1 MYRTDFIVKYR
12 DIESELTKQLEQKMA
27 EKVAAQISS
36 AIQANFNFSNINIV
50 TNINGNPILTK
61 TITNAN
67 TNSNTNMNMNTI
79 EDLEAILAQV
89 ALEIPKETKASAT
102 ASLEI
107 LKETKET
114 KETKLI
120 TDTSTTL
127 SEVPSSTSV
136 KEEVKKKRGRKSK
149 KVLAAEAL
157 EKQLQAEQ
165 DRLEKEIA
173 LAKEQ
178 ALAAQAL
185 KKEKQVLEKEQVNYN
200 NDNND
205 NDEDDDDDLSDYDYT
220 REDIMYICEKLYR
233 DELISVFDA
242 ESLEDPKMD
251 AGIKMVFERLIK
263 HDEFSKF
270 LVELSPY
277 VVDNSKAKTEQ
288 EFFIYKRNSDYLL
301 FITMFSQ
308 QLFYLTHQCICKMLV
323 EGHVGNELLHELKSK
338 LITIFSYCNPS
349 A

>member
-102 ASLEI
+102 ATATATASL
-107 LKETKET
+107 ET

-127 SEVPSSTSV
+127 SEVPSSTSI

-178 ALAAQAL
+178 ALAAQVS
-185 KKEKQVLEKEQVNYN
+185 KKEKQVLEKEQVNN
-200 NDNND
+200 NNN
-205 NDEDDDDDLSDYDYT
+205 NNNNNEDDDDDLSDYDYT

-323 EGHVGNELLHELKSK
+323 EGHVGNELLNELKSK

>member
-12 DIESELTKQLEQKMA
+12 DIENELTKQLEQKMA

-79 EDLEAILAQV
+79 EDLETILAQV
-89 ALEIPKETKASAT
+89 ALEIPKETKATASAT
-102 ASLEI
+102 ASL
-107 LKETKET
+107 ETKET

-127 SEVPSSTSV
+127 SEVSSSTSV

-165 DRLEKEIA
+165 DRLEKEIN

-185 KKEKQVLEKEQVNYN
+185 KKEKEKEQVNNVNKN
-200 NDNND
+200 N
-205 NDEDDDDDLSDYDYT
+205 DDDDDDDNLSDYDYT

-308 QLFYLTHQCICKMLV
+308 QLFYLTHQCICKMIV
-323 EGHVGNELLHELKSK
+323 EGHVGNELLNELKSK

>member
-89 ALEIPKETKASAT
+89 ALEIPKETKATAT
-102 ASLEI
+102 ASATL
-107 LKETKET
+107 ET

-127 SEVPSSTSV
+127 SEVPSSTSI

-185 KKEKQVLEKEQVNYN
+185 KKEKEKEKEKEQVNYN
-200 NDNND
+200 NNND
-205 NDEDDDDDLSDYDYT
+205 NNEDDDDDLSDYDYT

-323 EGHVGNELLHELKSK
+323 EGHVGDELLNELKSK

>member
-12 DIESELTKQLEQKMA
+12 DIENELTKQLEQKMA

-67 TNSNTNMNMNTI
+67 GNINGNENINTI

-89 ALEIPKETKASAT
+89 ALEVPLETKATAT
-102 ASLEI
+102 ATATARLEPPSNSLV
-107 LKETKET
+107 
-114 KETKLI
+114 
-120 TDTSTTL
+120 TSTAATATA
-127 SEVPSSTSV
+127 VT
-136 KEEVKKKRGRKSK
+136 EEVKKKRGRKSK

-165 DRLEKEIA
+165 ERLEKEIN

-185 KKEKQVLEKEQVNYN
+185 KKETEKEKEQVNN
-200 NDNND
+200 NNQNN
-205 NDEDDDDDLSDYDYT
+205 DDDDDGDLSDYAYT

-323 EGHVGNELLHELKSK
+323 EGHVGNELLNELKSK

>member
-67 TNSNTNMNMNTI
+67 GNINGNENINTI

-89 ALEIPKETKASAT
+89 ALEVPLETKATAT
-102 ASLEI
+102 ATATARLEPPSNSLV
-107 LKETKET
+107 
-114 KETKLI
+114 
-120 TDTSTTL
+120 TSTAATATA
-127 SEVPSSTSV
+127 VT
-136 KEEVKKKRGRKSK
+136 EEVKKKRGRKSK

-165 DRLEKEIA
+165 ERLEKEIN

-185 KKEKQVLEKEQVNYN
+185 KKEKEKEKEQVNN
-200 NDNND
+200 NNQNN
-205 NDEDDDDDLSDYDYT
+205 DDDDDGDLSDYDYT

-323 EGHVGNELLHELKSK
+323 EGHVGNELLNELKSK

>member
-12 DIESELTKQLEQKMA
+12 DIENELTKQLEQKMA

-89 ALEIPKETKASAT
+89 ALEVPKETKATATASAT
-102 ASLEI
+102 ASLE
-107 LKETKET
+107 TKG
-114 KETKLI
+114 TKLI

-127 SEVPSSTSV
+127 SEVPSSTAV
-136 KEEVKKKRGRKSK
+136 TEEVKKKRGRKSK

-165 DRLEKEIA
+165 DRLEKEIN

-185 KKEKQVLEKEQVNYN
+185 KKEKEKEQVNNEIVNEN
-200 NDNND
+200 N
-205 NDEDDDDDLSDYDYT
+205 EDDDDDLSDYDYT

>member
-12 DIESELTKQLEQKMA
+12 DIENELTKQLEQKMA

-67 TNSNTNMNMNTI
+67 GNINGNENINTI

-89 ALEIPKETKASAT
+89 ALEVPKETKAT
-102 ASLEI
+102 ASASL
-107 LKETKET
+107 ETKET
-114 KETKLI
+114 KGTKLI

-127 SEVPSSTSV
+127 SEVSSSTSV

-165 DRLEKEIA
+165 ERLEKEIN

-178 ALAAQAL
+178 ALAAQTL
-185 KKEKQVLEKEQVNYN
+185 KKEKEKEKEKEQVNNEIVNEN
-200 NDNND
+200 N
-205 NDEDDDDDLSDYDYT
+205 EDDDDDLSDYDYT

-323 EGHVGNELLHELKSK
+323 EGHVGNELLNELKSK

>member
-1 MYRTDFIVKYR
+1 
-12 DIESELTKQLEQKMA
+12 
-27 EKVAAQISS
+27 
-36 AIQANFNFSNINIV
+36 
-50 TNINGNPILTK
+50 
-61 TITNAN
+61 
-67 TNSNTNMNMNTI
+67 MNTI

-89 ALEIPKETKASAT
+89 ALEVPKETKATAT
-102 ASLEI
+102 ASL
-107 LKETKET
+107 ETKET

-127 SEVPSSTSV
+127 SEVPSSTAV
-136 KEEVKKKRGRKSK
+136 TEEVKKKRGRKSK

-165 DRLEKEIA
+165 ERLEKEIN

-178 ALAAQAL
+178 ALAAQTL
-185 KKEKQVLEKEQVNYN
+185 KKEKEKEKEQVNNEIVNEN
-200 NDNND
+200 N
-205 NDEDDDDDLSDYDYT
+205 EDDDDNLSDYDYT

-323 EGHVGNELLHELKSK
+323 EGHVGNELLNELKSK

>member
-1 MYRTDFIVKYR
+1 VP
-12 DIESELTKQLEQKMA
+12 L
-27 EKVAAQISS
+27 
-36 AIQANFNFSNINIV
+36 
-50 TNINGNPILTK
+50 
-61 TITNAN
+61 
-67 TNSNTNMNMNTI
+67 
-79 EDLEAILAQV
+79 
-89 ALEIPKETKASAT
+89 ETKATAT
-102 ASLEI
+102 ATARLEPPSNSLV
-107 LKETKET
+107 TAT
-114 KETKLI
+114 ATA
-120 TDTSTTL
+120 TAATAATAAT
-127 SEVPSSTSV
+127 
-136 KEEVKKKRGRKSK
+136 EEVKKKRGRKSK

-165 DRLEKEIA
+165 ERLEKEIN

-178 ALAAQAL
+178 ALAAQTL
-185 KKEKQVLEKEQVNYN
+185 KKEKEKEKEKEQVNN
-200 NDNND
+200 NNQN
-205 NDEDDDDDLSDYDYT
+205 NDEDDDGDLSDYDYT

-277 VVDNSKAKTEQ
+277 VVDNRKAKTEQ

-323 EGHVGNELLHELKSK
+323 EGHVGNELLNELKSK